1 MLNTKDYISIVLKV
15 KYKNNFIL
23 CIINKNKSRTM
34 LSKKEKYIIRIIRFF
49 PFFLIFA
56 IAIIGMY
63 LFLVEHERHYHKE
76 ITNIKSKFINQEKQR
91 IKNEVNRVYEYI
103 QFHKQNSENR
113 LKKLIKYQ
121 VYEAHSVMQGLYNEY
136 KNQKSKKEI
145 IHMMKAALQEMRFL
159 DGRGYFY
166 IYDMKGNNI
175 FHPIMKSLEGRSLWN
190 YKDITGKSIIQEGIK
205 ALKLKNEIYDDWY
218 WEEPKSKKIKRKIG
232 FHKIFEPYNI
242 FVGTGEYTQ
251 EYEKELK
258 SYILRYISK
267 IKYLD
272 KKIISVIDY
281 DGILLTSRNKK
292 NQKTYK
298 QLLNIAKSKNHQGF
312 ISYVNN
318 KDEYEEKITF
328 VKGFDHW
335 QWAIYAS
342 FHKDSLKKEL
352 DLRLETLEKEDKETI
367 KSFLLLGAVLTII
380 MLAISFYVIKLL
392 EKSFYEY
399 REKILEEAQKNR
411 QKDTILAQ
419 QSKMAAMGEM
429 IGNITHQWRQPL
441 SVISTA
447 VTGLKFEKEM
457 DILKDENFYRGMD
470 SIHNSVMHLSK
481 TIDDFRNFFKPN
493 KDKINFNLK
502 DVVEKT
508 LKLLSSQF
516 DINNI
521 YFIKNCENIK
531 IHGAENELVQV
542 LINIINNSKDALK
555 NTDNKRL
562 IFIDVFKQD
571 NKVILLIKDTAGGIN
586 KSIINK
592 VFEPYFTTK
601 KDKGTGIGLYMS
613 KQIIVDSLNGEIAV
627 SNETFVHEN
636 IQYKGACFKLTFDL
650 VD

>member
-1 MLNTKDYISIVLKV
+1 VLNTKDYISIVLKV

>member
-1 MLNTKDYISIVLKV
+1 
-15 KYKNNFIL
+15 
-23 CIINKNKSRTM
+23 M

-63 LFLVEHERHYHKE
+63 LFLVEHERHYYKE
-76 ITNIKSKFINQEKQR
+76 ITNLKSKFINREKQR

-136 KNQKSKKEI
+136 KNQKSKEEI

-312 ISYVNN
+312 FSYVNN

-328 VKGFDHW
+328 VKGFDYW

-367 KSFLLLGAVLTII
+367 KSFLFLCAVLTII

-429 IGNITHQWRQPL
+429 IANITHQWRQPL

-562 IFIDVFKQD
+562 IFIDIFKQD

-613 KQIIVDSLNGEIAV
+613 KQIIADSLNGEIAV

>member
-1 MLNTKDYISIVLKV
+1 
-15 KYKNNFIL
+15 
-23 CIINKNKSRTM
+23 M

-63 LFLVEHERHYHKE
+63 LFLVEHERHYYKE
-76 ITNIKSKFINQEKQR
+76 ITNLKSKFINREKQR

-136 KNQKSKKEI
+136 KNQKSKEEI

-312 ISYVNN
+312 FSYVNN

-335 QWAIYAS
+335 KWAIYAS

-367 KSFLLLGAVLTII
+367 KSFLFLCAVLTII

-429 IGNITHQWRQPL
+429 IANITHQWRQPL

-457 DILKDENFYRGMD
+457 DILKDDNFYRGMD

-613 KQIIVDSLNGEIAV
+613 KQIIADSLNGEIAV

>member
-23 CIINKNKSRTM
+23 CIINKNKSRIM

-63 LFLVEHERHYHKE
+63 LFLVEHERHYYKE
-76 ITNIKSKFINQEKQR
+76 ITNLKSKFINREKQR

-121 VYEAHSVMQGLYNEY
+121 VYEAHLVMQGLYNEY
-136 KNQKSKKEI
+136 KNQKSKEEI

-312 ISYVNN
+312 FSYVNN

-367 KSFLLLGAVLTII
+367 KSFLFLCAVLTII

-429 IGNITHQWRQPL
+429 IANITHQWRQPL

-555 NTDNKRL
+555 NTDKKRL

-613 KQIIVDSLNGEIAV
+613 KQIIADSLNGEIAV

>member
-23 CIINKNKSRTM
+23 CIINKNKSRIM

-56 IAIIGMY
+56 IAIIGIY
-63 LFLVEHERHYHKE
+63 LFLVEHERHYYKE
-76 ITNIKSKFINQEKQR
+76 ITNLKSKFINREKQR

-121 VYEAHSVMQGLYNEY
+121 VYEAHLVMQGLYNEY
-136 KNQKSKKEI
+136 KNQKSKEEI

-312 ISYVNN
+312 FSYVNN

-367 KSFLLLGAVLTII
+367 KSFLFLCAVLTII

-429 IGNITHQWRQPL
+429 IANITHQWRQPL

-555 NTDNKRL
+555 NTDKKRL

-613 KQIIVDSLNGEIAV
+613 KQIIADSLNGEIAV

>member
-1 MLNTKDYISIVLKV
+1 
-15 KYKNNFIL
+15 
-23 CIINKNKSRTM
+23 M

-63 LFLVEHERHYHKE
+63 LFLVEHERHYYKE
-76 ITNIKSKFINQEKQR
+76 ITNLKSKFINREKQR

-136 KNQKSKKEI
+136 KNQKSKEKI

-312 ISYVNN
+312 FSYVNN

-335 QWAIYAS
+335 KWAIYAS

-367 KSFLLLGAVLTII
+367 KSFLFLCAVLTII

-429 IGNITHQWRQPL
+429 IANITHQWRQPL

-470 SIHNSVMHLSK
+470 SIHNSVIHLSK

-562 IFIDVFKQD
+562 IFIDIFKQD

-613 KQIIVDSLNGEIAV
+613 KQIIADSLNGEIAV

>member
-1 MLNTKDYISIVLKV
+1 
-15 KYKNNFIL
+15 
-23 CIINKNKSRTM
+23 M

-63 LFLVEHERHYHKE
+63 LFLVEHERHYYKE
-76 ITNIKSKFINQEKQR
+76 ITNLKSKFINREKQR

-136 KNQKSKKEI
+136 KNQKSKEEI

-312 ISYVNN
+312 FSYVNN

-367 KSFLLLGAVLTII
+367 KSFLFLCAVLTII

-429 IGNITHQWRQPL
+429 IANITHQWRQPL

-457 DILKDENFYRGMD
+457 DILKDDNFYRGMD

-613 KQIIVDSLNGEIAV
+613 KQIIADSLNGEIAV

>member
-23 CIINKNKSRTM
+23 CIINKNKSRIM

-56 IAIIGMY
+56 IAIIGIY
-63 LFLVEHERHYHKE
+63 LFLVEHERHYYKE
-76 ITNIKSKFINQEKQR
+76 ITNLKSKFINREKQR

-136 KNQKSKKEI
+136 KNQKSKEEI

-312 ISYVNN
+312 FSYVNN

-367 KSFLLLGAVLTII
+367 KSFLFLCAVLTII

-429 IGNITHQWRQPL
+429 IANITHQWRQPL

-457 DILKDENFYRGMD
+457 DILKDDNFYRGMD

-555 NTDNKRL
+555 NTDKKRL

-613 KQIIVDSLNGEIAV
+613 KQIIADSLNGEIAV

>member
-1 MLNTKDYISIVLKV
+1 
-15 KYKNNFIL
+15 
-23 CIINKNKSRTM
+23 M

-63 LFLVEHERHYHKE
+63 LFLVEHERHYYKE
-76 ITNIKSKFINQEKQR
+76 ITNLKSKFINREKQR

-136 KNQKSKKEI
+136 KNQKSKEEI

-312 ISYVNN
+312 FSYVNN

-367 KSFLLLGAVLTII
+367 KSFLFLCAVLTII

-429 IGNITHQWRQPL
+429 IANITHQWRQPL

-562 IFIDVFKQD
+562 IFIDIFKQD

-613 KQIIVDSLNGEIAV
+613 KQIIADSLNGEIAV

>member
-23 CIINKNKSRTM
+23 CIINKNKSRIM

-63 LFLVEHERHYHKE
+63 LFLVEHERHYYKE
-76 ITNIKSKFINQEKQR
+76 ITNLKSKFINREKQR

-136 KNQKSKKEI
+136 KNQKSKEEI

-312 ISYVNN
+312 FSYVNN

-367 KSFLLLGAVLTII
+367 KSFLFLCAVLTII

-429 IGNITHQWRQPL
+429 IANITHQWRQPL

-457 DILKDENFYRGMD
+457 DILKDDNFYRGMD

-613 KQIIVDSLNGEIAV
+613 KQIIADSLNGEIAV

>member
-23 CIINKNKSRTM
+23 CIINKNKSRIM

-63 LFLVEHERHYHKE
+63 LFLVEHERHYYKE
-76 ITNIKSKFINQEKQR
+76 ITNLKSKFINREKQR

-136 KNQKSKKEI
+136 KNQKSKEEI

-312 ISYVNN
+312 FSYVNN

-335 QWAIYAS
+335 KWAIYAS

-367 KSFLLLGAVLTII
+367 KSFLFLCAVLTII

-429 IGNITHQWRQPL
+429 IANITHQWRQPL

-457 DILKDENFYRGMD
+457 DILKDDNFYRGMD

-613 KQIIVDSLNGEIAV
+613 KQIIADSLNGEIAV

>member
-1 MLNTKDYISIVLKV
+1 MIDYDGVVLTSKNKD
-15 KYKNNFIL
+15 
-23 CIINKNKSRTM
+23 IINKN
-34 LSKKEKYIIRIIRFF
+34 II
-49 PFFLIFA
+49 
-56 IAIIGMY
+56 
-63 LFLVEHERHYHKE
+63 
-76 ITNIKSKFINQEKQR
+76 NIKNKED
-91 IKNEVNRVYEYI
+91 
-103 QFHKQNSENR
+103 
-113 LKKLIKYQ
+113 YQ
-121 VYEAHSVMQGLYNEY
+121 SY
-136 KNQKSKKEI
+136 
-145 IHMMKAALQEMRFL
+145 
-159 DGRGYFY
+159 
-166 IYDMKGNNI
+166 
-175 FHPIMKSLEGRSLWN
+175 
-190 YKDITGKSIIQEGIK
+190 
-205 ALKLKNEIYDDWY
+205 
-218 WEEPKSKKIKRKIG
+218 
-232 FHKIFEPYNI
+232 
-242 FVGTGEYTQ
+242 
-251 EYEKELK
+251 KELLK
-258 SYILRYISK
+258 
-267 IKYLD
+267 
-272 KKIISVIDY
+272 
-281 DGILLTSRNKK
+281 
-292 NQKTYK
+292 
-298 QLLNIAKSKNHQGF
+298 IAKSKKQQGF
-312 ISYVNN
+312 LTYENSTNIN
-318 KDEYEEKITF
+318 KDKYIQKTTF
-328 VKGFDHW
+328 VKGLDDW
-335 QWAIYAS
+335 QWAVYAS
-342 FHKDSLKKEL
+342 FYKDSLKKEL
-352 DLRLETLEKEDKETI
+352 DARLETLASEDKKTI
-367 KSFLLLGAVLTII
+367 KSFLLLGAILTII

-392 EKSFYEY
+392 EKSFYDY

-411 QKDTILAQ
+411 HKDTILAQ

-429 IGNITHQWRQPL
+429 IANITHQWRQPL

-613 KQIIVDSLNGEIAV
+613 KQIISDSLNGEIAV

-650 VD
+650 VN

>member
-23 CIINKNKSRTM
+23 CIINKNKSRIM

-63 LFLVEHERHYHKE
+63 LFLVEHERHYYKE
-76 ITNIKSKFINQEKQR
+76 ITNLKSKFINREKQR

-136 KNQKSKKEI
+136 KNQKSKEEI

-312 ISYVNN
+312 FSYVNN

-328 VKGFDHW
+328 VKGFDYW

-367 KSFLLLGAVLTII
+367 KSFLFLCAVLTII

-429 IGNITHQWRQPL
+429 IANITHQWRQPL

-562 IFIDVFKQD
+562 IFIDIFKQD

-613 KQIIVDSLNGEIAV
+613 KQIIADSLNGEIAV

>member
-1 MLNTKDYISIVLKV
+1 
-15 KYKNNFIL
+15 
-23 CIINKNKSRTM
+23 M

-49 PFFLIFA
+49 PLFLIFA

-63 LFLVEHERHYHKE
+63 LFLVEHEKHYHKE

-91 IKNEVNRVYEYI
+91 IRNEVNRVYEYI
-103 QFHKQNSENR
+103 QFHKQNSEER

-121 VYEAHSVMQGLYNEY
+121 VYEAHAVMQGLYNEY
-136 KNQKSKKEI
+136 KNKKSKKEI
-145 IHMMKAALQEMRFL
+145 IHMMKAALEQMRFL

-166 IYDMKGNNI
+166 IYDMQGNNI
-175 FHPIMKSLEGRSLWN
+175 FHPILKSLEGRSLWN
-190 YKDITGKSIIQEGIK
+190 HKDITGKLIVQEGIK
-205 ALKLKNEIYDDWY
+205 ALKSKNETYDEWY
-218 WEEPKSKKIKRKIG
+218 WQEPNSKKIKRKIG

-258 SYILRYISK
+258 SYILKYISK
-267 IKYLD
+267 IKFLD
-272 KKIISVIDY
+272 DKIISVIDY
-281 DGILLTSRNKK
+281 DGVVLTSKNKDIINK
-292 NQKTYK
+292 NIINIKNKEDYQPYK
-298 QLLNIAKSKNHQGF
+298 ELLKIAKSKKQQGF
-312 ISYVNN
+312 LTYENSTNIN
-318 KDEYEEKITF
+318 KDKYIQKTTF
-328 VKGFDHW
+328 VKGLDDW
-335 QWAIYAS
+335 KWAVYAS
-342 FHKDSLKKEL
+342 FYKDSLKKEL
-352 DLRLETLEKEDKETI
+352 DARLETLANEDKKTI
-367 KSFLLLGAVLTII
+367 KSFLLLGAILTII

-392 EKSFYEY
+392 EKSFYDY

-429 IGNITHQWRQPL
+429 IANITHQWRQPL

-447 VTGLKFEKEM
+447 VTGLKFEKELG
-457 DILKDENFYRGMD
+457 ILKDDNFYRGMD

-531 IHGAENELVQV
+531 IHGTENELVQV
-542 LINIINNSKDALK
+542 LINIINNSRDALK
-555 NTDNKRL
+555 HVDNKRL
-562 IFIDVFKQD
+562 IFIDIFKQ
-571 NKVILLIKDTAGGIN
+571 NGKVVLLVKDTAGGIN
-586 KSIINK
+586 KSIIKK

-601 KDKGTGIGLYMS
+601 KDTGTGIGLYMS
-613 KQIIVDSLNGEIAV
+613 KKIIKDSLNGEITV
-627 SNETFVHEN
+627 SNETFVYES
-636 IQYKGACFKLTFDL
+636 IQYKGACFKLIFDL